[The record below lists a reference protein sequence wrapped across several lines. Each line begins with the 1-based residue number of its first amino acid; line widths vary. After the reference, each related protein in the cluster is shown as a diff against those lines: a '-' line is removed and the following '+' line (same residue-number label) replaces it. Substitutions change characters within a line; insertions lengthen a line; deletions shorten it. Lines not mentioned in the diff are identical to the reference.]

1 MPAYAPTAK
10 EREIVE
16 KAGQRSKT
24 VSIKSGGPRTGRGI
38 DRETLRSAFREELD
52 RGRAMADL
60 AVANALYNNAVING
74 NVAAQIWWTKARMR
88 WSETLGH
95 QYLDEHGRCPKS
107 ASKLR
112 PRSSDVVNDRRCRL
126 GS

>member
-1 MPAYAPTAK
+1 
-10 EREIVE
+10 
-16 KAGQRSKT
+16 
-24 VSIKSGGPRTGRGI
+24 
-38 DRETLRSAFREELD
+38 
-52 RGRAMADL
+52 MADL

-112 PRSSDVVNDRRCRL
+112 PRSSSKKQNRLNKKRESGRVDVLGPESETGLCPCHGATNPKVNVPKGVNARHAKRSATR
-126 GS
+126 

>member
-1 MPAYAPTAK
+1 
-10 EREIVE
+10 
-16 KAGQRSKT
+16 
-24 VSIKSGGPRTGRGI
+24 
-38 DRETLRSAFREELD
+38 
-52 RGRAMADL
+52 MADL

-112 PRSSDVVNDRRCRL
+112 PRSSSKKQNRL
-126 GS
+126 NKKRGAAHWARH